1 MSVRDVAG
9 LRASLI
15 ASLQEVAPEL
25 DPAGLRADRPLRQQ
39 LDIDSFDFLRVL
51 EALQRR
57 TGIEV
62 PEAAYPAFDTLD
74 GALDWLLAQG

>member
-1 MSVRDVAG
+1 VRGVAG

>member
-1 MSVRDVAG
+1 VSARDA
-9 LRASLI
+9 ASLREALL

-25 DPAGLRADRPLRQQ
+25 DPARLRADRPLRQQ

-62 PEAAYPAFDTLD
+62 PEAAYPTFDTLD
-74 GALDWLLAQG
+74 GALAWLIAQR

>member
-1 MSVRDVAG
+1 MSVRDAAG
-9 LRASLI
+9 LREALL

-25 DPAGLRADRPLRQQ
+25 DPASLRADRPLRQQ

-62 PEAAYPAFDTLD
+62 PEAAYPTFDTLD
-74 GALDWLLAQG
+74 GALAWLIAQR

>member
-1 MSVRDVAG
+1 MSGHDEAG
-9 LRASLI
+9 LREALV

-25 DPAGLRADRPLRQQ
+25 DPVALRADRPLRQQ

-74 GALDWLLAQG
+74 GAVTWLLAQA

>member
-1 MSVRDVAG
+1 VSARDVAD
-9 LRASLI
+9 LRRALI
-15 ASLQEVAPEL
+15 ESLQEVAPEL
-25 DPAGLRADRPLRQQ
+25 DPAALRTDRPLRQQ

-74 GALDWLLAQG
+74 GALAWLVGQD

>member
-1 MSVRDVAG
+1 MSGHDEAG
-9 LRASLI
+9 LREALV

-25 DPAGLRADRPLRQQ
+25 DPVALRADRPLRQQ
-39 LDIDSFDFLRVL
+39 LDIDFLRVL

-74 GALDWLLAQG
+74 GAVTWLLAQA

>member
-1 MSVRDVAG
+1 MSGHDEAG
-9 LRASLI
+9 LREALV

-25 DPAGLRADRPLRQQ
+25 DPVALRADRPLRQQ

-74 GALDWLLAQG
+74 GALAWLSAQR